1 MTLVPFKRVTT
12 LASLIA
18 VFAFTVISCGE
29 NRVADAHRQAMEAAA
44 ADTIPTP
51 EEQRAIDA
59 NGLKN
64 QGMDQIIDGNYARGA
79 EYLQQAIDLT
89 PTDHNLWYQRG
100 LALIEAGRNQEAYND
115 LTKAIQLNPR
125 HGNTYK
131 ARGTASSNLG
141 RYDEAIMD
149 LNLALEISPRDAR
162 AYVERGMAKINKG
175 QVKSGCDDIGRAEW
189 LKTVNVDEI
198 QRRYCG
204 A

>member
-1 MTLVPFKRVTT
+1 MAALSTL
-12 LASLIA
+12 
-18 VFAFTVISCGE
+18 FAFSLISCGE
-29 NRVADAHRQAMEAAA
+29 NRVADAHREAMEAAA

-64 QGMDQIIDGNYARGA
+64 QGMDQIINGNFGQGA
-79 EYLQQAIDLT
+79 ELLQQAIDLT

-131 ARGTASSNLG
+131 ARGSASLNLG
-141 RYDEAIMD
+141 IYDESIAD

-162 AYVERGMAKINKG
+162 AYVERGMAKIRKG
-175 QVKSGCDDIGRAEW
+175 QTTAGCDDIDKAEW
-189 LKTVNVDEI
+189 LMTVNVEDI
-198 QRRYCG
+198 QKRYCG
-204 A
+204 N